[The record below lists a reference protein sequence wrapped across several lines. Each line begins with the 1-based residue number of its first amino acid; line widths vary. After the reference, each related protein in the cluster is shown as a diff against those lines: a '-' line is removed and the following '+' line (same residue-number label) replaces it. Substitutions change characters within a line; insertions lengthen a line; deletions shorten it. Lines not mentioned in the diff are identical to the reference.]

1 MAALLAA
8 ATAGAVAFAVAAAVD
23 WAWEMTIL
31 PVCFLLL
38 AAVILGRDTGPESD
52 RDLEPETGRVR
63 FVPRGV
69 LAGLAVAAL
78 IAVAIPYAGV
88 TSVDES
94 QADVRSRALENALAD
109 ARTASDVQ
117 PYAASPYMQQAL
129 VFELGGDY
137 DAAAAAATQATEE
150 EPTNWRNW
158 FVLSRIEAERGDPK
172 AAVTAFNEARSLNP
186 KSLLFSQP

>member
-1 MAALLAA
+1 
-8 ATAGAVAFAVAAAVD
+8 
-23 WAWEMTIL
+23 MTVL

-38 AAVILGRDTGPESD
+38 AAAILGRDTGPEAD
-52 RDLEPETGRVR
+52 RDPEPESGRMR

-69 LAGLAVAAL
+69 LAALAVAAL
-78 IAVAIPYAGV
+78 IAIAIPYAGL

-94 QADVRSRALENALAD
+94 QADVRSRSLESALSD

-117 PYAASPYMQQAL
+117 PYAASPYLQQAL
-129 VFELGGDY
+129 VLELGRNY
-137 DAAAAAATQATEE
+137 DAAAEAARRATEE

-172 AAVTAFNEARSLNP
+172 ASVAAFNEARSLNP
-186 KSLLFSQP
+186 KSLLFAQP